1 MALERINIYNESDIA
16 GIRVAAQKAAWVLE
30 QVCQAVRPGM
40 TTLDLDN
47 LAGSFIKECGAV
59 SSAYNYYG
67 YPGQICVSLNDEV
80 VHGIGRSDRIVQPG
94 DLVKLDV
101 AVGYKGYYGDNARTV
116 FAGGEPDGKAAE
128 LMNVTRKCLYA
139 GIERAV
145 EGNCLNDIG
154 TVIERTANASGF
166 TPVRDM
172 CGHGCGK
179 HMHEPP
185 EVLHYHIN
193 GKTPRLRAGM
203 VICIEPMINAGGY
216 RITID
221 RNDKWTARTA
231 DHSLSAHFEHQVL
244 ITKGAPEILT
254 VINK

>member
-1 MALERINIYNESDIA
+1 MERISIYSEREIE
-16 GIRVAAQKAAWVLE
+16 GIRAAAQVAAQVLD
-30 QVCQAVRPGM
+30 QVCAAVRPGM
-40 TTLDLDN
+40 STLDIDN
-47 LAGSFIKECGAV
+47 LAGCFIKEAGAT

-80 VHGIGRSDRIVQPG
+80 VHGIGRGDRHIQPG

-101 AVGYKGYYGDNARTV
+101 AVGYRGFYGDNARTV
-116 FAGGEPDGKAAE
+116 CAGGNPGALAAE
-128 LMNVTRKCLYA
+128 LMNVTRKSLYA

-154 TVIERTANASGF
+154 SVIERIANAAGF
-166 TPVRDM
+166 SPVRDM
-172 CGHGCGK
+172 CGHGCGR

-185 EVLHYHIN
+185 EVLHYRIS

-203 VICIEPMINAGGY
+203 VICIEPMINAGDY
-216 RITID
+216 RINID

-231 DHSLSAHFEHQVL
+231 DHSLSAHFEHQIL

-254 VINK
+254 LWPKTA